1 MLVAI
6 LFALRPMVGDL
17 THGNINLF
25 ILFLVVAGLY
35 AYYRQRDVSAGVL
48 LALSPLNEHG
58 SMKARAMI
66 AACVIAGVVIFGA
79 RVWTTW
85 VHGLT
90 PGATATAGF

>member
-1 MLVAI
+1 MLLQVANPVQT
-6 LFALRPMVGDL
+6 LFD
-17 THGNINLF
+17 NL
-25 ILFLVVAGLY
+25 LNAGLG
-35 AYYRQRDVSAGVL
+35 AGGSIVGFGFLAAGVL